1 MARRGHGHS
10 ICPRITMYFILVLF
24 SSFNSIEANWCTF
37 FGVMTFC
44 FRCHG
49 LYYIQFAD
57 TRCSIQLSRIIS
69 THTPHIHSTR
79 LTAVWM
85 WMCYRSAGQ
94 RRLSVPLIGWEF
106 FFLLYEEPCVFP
118 KKKTKKKRWSLTT
131 IGKSNDILRYPS
143 SFDHTNA
150 V

>member
-79 LTAVWM
+79 LTICRVNVNVLSFSWPKTVVGATYWVGILF
-85 WMCYRSAGQ
+85 SSL
-94 RRLSVPLIGWEF
+94 RRALCI
-106 FFLLYEEPCVFP
+106 P
-118 KKKTKKKRWSLTT
+118 KKKNEKKTV
-131 IGKSNDILRYPS
+131 IINDDR
-143 SFDHTNA
+143 
-150 V
+150 